1 MKIFLGI
8 QQCLV
13 TQELTEKSNFFYFP
27 LLRQESKMTG
37 TLGFTQNVSYIPF
50 INFIMKM
57 QSPPFKKKGK
67 SSQRFVLLHLIK
79 KKKKPGLWGVYEIVP
94 V

>member
-13 TQELTEKSNFFYFP
+13 TQELTEKSKFFYFP
-27 LLRQESKMTG
+27 FLRQESKMTG

-79 KKKKPGLWGVYEIVP
+79 QKKNPGLWGVYEIVP